1 MASGWRLD
9 CGLGPERV
17 VTPSV
22 RLGMYAGIIPGNV
35 VGGVRGWEASGVIAW
50 QELRRFDS
58 ARPWVLDTALAVG
71 VLIASLAAAAGS
83 AAGLPSGWVLVLL
96 VAAAVPYCFRRA
108 APLVVLVVA
117 GLLVCGLILGGQS
130 TAVIGSALFLA
141 AYTVASRASTP
152 AVVFA
157 AAFCLVLLVVV
168 ALWAPER
175 MTWPE
180 AATNLALFAGSFA
193 LGRAAQSHRATMR
206 LEAERAE
213 LAERA
218 QAEIARSAASEERL
232 RIARELHDVVGHSL
246 GVIAL
251 QAGVGAR
258 VALSDPEEARTSLAA
273 IADRSRASLQE
284 VRQILGALRN
294 PSEDAELIPG
304 LDALDRLVAQAA
316 EAGLPVEVE
325 QEGEPWPVSPAL
337 GLTMYRL
344 VQESLTNVVRHAGAG
359 SARVRVEYGAHQLT
373 LTITDDGRGAPPG
386 TSSGTGQIGMQ
397 ERAAIW
403 DGSLRAGNRAGGG
416 YEVVAVIPRPEEAAS

>member
-1 MASGWRLD
+1 M
-9 CGLGPERV
+9 
-17 VTPSV
+17 
-22 RLGMYAGIIPGNV
+22 
-35 VGGVRGWEASGVIAW
+35 IAW
-50 QELRRFDS
+50 QELQRLDS
-58 ARPWVLDTALAVG
+58 ARPWVLDAGLAVG
-71 VLIASLAAAAGS
+71 VLVASLAAAATS
-83 AAGLPSGWVLVLL
+83 DTGLPSGWVLALL
-96 VAAAVPYCFRRA
+96 VAAAVPYCFRRV
-108 APLVVLVVA
+108 APLAVLVVA
-117 GLLVCGLILGGQS
+117 GLLVCGLILLGQS

-141 AYTVASRASTP
+141 AYTVASREPTTTT
-152 AVVFA
+152 VFA

-168 ALWAPER
+168 TASAPER

-180 AATNLALFAGSFA
+180 AATNLALFVGSFA
-193 LGRAAQSHRATMR
+193 LGRATRSHRAAAR

-258 VALSDPEEARTSLAA
+258 VALSDPDEARESLLA

-304 LDALDRLVAQAA
+304 LDALDRLVDRAG
-316 EAGLPVEVE
+316 EAGLRVLVE

-337 GLTMYRL
+337 GLTLYRL
-344 VQESLTNVVRHAGAG
+344 VQESLTNAVRHAGASG
-359 SARVRVEYGAHQLT
+359 ACVRLRYRPHGLT

-386 TSSGTGQIGMQ
+386 TTAGTGQIGMQ

-403 DGSLRAGNRAGGG
+403 AGELRAGNRAEGG
-416 YEVVAVIPRPEEAAS
+416 YEVVAVIPRPEEASS

>member
-1 MASGWRLD
+1 MIG
-9 CGLGPERV
+9 
-17 VTPSV
+17 
-22 RLGMYAGIIPGNV
+22 
-35 VGGVRGWEASGVIAW
+35 W
-50 QELRRFDS
+50 QELRRVDS
-58 ARPWVLDTALAVG
+58 ARPWVLDTALALG
-71 VLIASLAAAAGS
+71 LLIASLAAAALS
-83 AAGLPSGWVLVLL
+83 EAGLPSGWVLVLL
-96 VAAAVPYCFRRA
+96 AAAAVPYGVRRV

-117 GLLVCGLILGGQS
+117 GLLVCALILVDQS

-152 AVVFA
+152 ATVFA

-168 ALWAPER
+168 AVSAPDR

-193 LGRAAQSHRATMR
+193 LGRAARSHRAAVR

-304 LDALDRLVAQAA
+304 MDALGHLVAQAA
-316 EAGLPVEVE
+316 EAGLPVHVE

-337 GLTMYRL
+337 GLTVYRL
-344 VQESLTNVVRHAGAG
+344 VQESLTNVVRHAGASG
-359 SARVRVEYGAHQLT
+359 AWVRVQYAPRQLT

-386 TSSGTGQIGMQ
+386 TAAGTGQIGMQ

-403 DGSLRAGNRAGGG
+403 DGSLRAGNRPGNG
-416 YEVVAVIPRPEEAAS
+416 YEVVAVIPRPEEVGT

>member
-1 MASGWRLD
+1 MIG
-9 CGLGPERV
+9 
-17 VTPSV
+17 
-22 RLGMYAGIIPGNV
+22 
-35 VGGVRGWEASGVIAW
+35 W
-50 QELRRFDS
+50 QELRRVDS
-58 ARPWVLDTALAVG
+58 ARPWVLDTALALG
-71 VLIASLAAAAGS
+71 LLIASLAAAALS
-83 AAGLPSGWVLVLL
+83 EAGLPSGWVLVLL
-96 VAAAVPYCFRRA
+96 AAAAVPYGVRRV

-117 GLLVCGLILGGQS
+117 GLLVCALILVDQS

-152 AVVFA
+152 ATVFA

-168 ALWAPER
+168 AVSAPDR

-193 LGRAAQSHRATMR
+193 LGRAARSHRAAVR

-304 LDALDRLVAQAA
+304 MDALGHLVAQAA
-316 EAGLPVEVE
+316 EAGLPVHVE

-337 GLTMYRL
+337 GLTVYRL
-344 VQESLTNVVRHAGAG
+344 VQESLTNVVRHAGASG
-359 SARVRVEYGAHQLT
+359 AWVRVQYAPRQLT

-386 TSSGTGQIGMQ
+386 TAAGTGQIGMQ

-403 DGSLRAGNRAGGG
+403 DGSLRAGNRAGNG
-416 YEVVAVIPRPEEAAS
+416 YEVVAVIPRPEEVGT